1 MAVEYLRLSL
11 TDRCNLNCIYCTP
24 LEKSGFLPHAELLR
38 HEELARAAAAFVRA
52 GVKKI
57 RLTGGEPL
65 IKKNLLELVRMIR
78 AVPGLQELAL
88 TTNGLLLGELAA
100 GLRAA
105 GLDRVNISLD
115 TLKEKTFKEIT
126 GSEGL
131 DKVRDGIKKSLSA
144 GFSQVKLNVIIMRG
158 INDSETVDFARLSV
172 QHLLTV
178 RFIEFFPANK
188 RSAALSNALVTTTET
203 KKAIEAAFGPLEPLP
218 SGQGDGPAGVY
229 KLRGARGNI
238 GFISGRSDNFCGSCN
253 RVRMDCSGKIYP
265 CLFSP
270 ATHDLRGLLRGP
282 RTFSGAAKVRG
293 EGADDEVLVDYI
305 KKIFLVK
312 SNYTKASATA
322 GHIEMSSLGG

>member
-11 TDRCNLNCIYCTP
+11 TDRCDLNCIYCTP
-24 LEKSGFLPHAELLR
+24 LEKSGFLPHGELLR

-65 IKKNLLELVRMIR
+65 IKKDVLELVRMIR
-78 AVPGLQELAL
+78 AVPGLRELAL
-88 TTNGLLLGELAA
+88 TTNGVRLGGLAA

-115 TLKEKTFKEIT
+115 TLKEKTFRAIT
-126 GSEGL
+126 GSGGL
-131 DKVRDGIKKSLSA
+131 DKVRDGIRKSLSA
-144 GFSQVKLNVIIMRG
+144 GFSRVKLNVIIMRG
-158 INDSETVDFARLSV
+158 INDSEIIDFARLSV

-178 RFIEFFPANK
+178 RFIEFFPANR
-188 RSAALSNALVTTTET
+188 RSAALAGALVTTAET
-203 KKAIEAAFGPLEPLP
+203 KKKIEEVFGPLERLP
-218 SGQGDGPAGVY
+218 SGPGDGPASVY
-229 KLRGARGNI
+229 KLSGAMGNI

-253 RVRMDCSGKIYP
+253 RVRMDCAGKIYP

-270 ATHDLRGLLRGP
+270 ATHDLRALLRGGAGDAAL
-282 RTFSGAAKVRG
+282 TDHIKNIFS
-293 EGADDEVLVDYI
+293 
-305 KKIFLVK
+305 VK
-312 SNYTKASATA
+312 SGYTKASSTA